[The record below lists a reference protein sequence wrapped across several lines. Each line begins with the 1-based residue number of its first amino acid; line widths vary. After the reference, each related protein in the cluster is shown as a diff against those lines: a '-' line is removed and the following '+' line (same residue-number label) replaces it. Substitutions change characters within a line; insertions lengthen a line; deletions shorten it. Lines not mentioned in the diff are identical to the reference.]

1 MDSRCRIRV
10 FFDVEAT
17 NRIEKSTGER
27 VTSYLRSLVYLK
39 EYKFV
44 ILPPSDAPNS
54 KKDYYRSSHRNL
66 PELVLHVYDWQ
77 KYIGSSDDP
86 LYHEEAEYLLSNF
99 LSYSLDGND
108 GRVPRGYGVTAD
120 EIIWRKQE
128 NEALGFVR
136 NEWEKLQATEP
147 AEHASPAEEPI
158 DDHLLEA
165 PYRHVLMSMLQSM
178 EPEKERVVESI
189 QGEQEG

>member
-1 MDSRCRIRV
+1 
-10 FFDVEAT
+10 VEAT
-17 NRIEKSTGER
+17 NRIERMTGER

-44 ILPPSDAPNS
+44 ILPPSDALQS
-54 KKDYYRSSHRNL
+54 KKDYSKSSHRKL

-108 GRVPRGYGVTAD
+108 GRVPKGYGVTAD
-120 EIIWRKQE
+120 EVIWRKQE

-136 NEWEKLQATEP
+136 NEWEKLQATDPPEQP
-147 AEHASPAEEPI
+147 NAEESTEE
-158 DDHLLEA
+158 HLLEA

-178 EPEKERVVESI
+178 EPEKERVVENI
-189 QGEQEG
+189 KGELEIRSRSR

>member
-1 MDSRCRIRV
+1 
-10 FFDVEAT
+10 VEAT
-17 NRIEKSTGER
+17 NRIEKMTGER

-39 EYKFV
+39 E
-44 ILPPSDAPNS
+44 LQS
-54 KKDYYRSSHRNL
+54 KKDYSKSSHRKL

-108 GRVPRGYGVTAD
+108 GRVPKGYGVTAD
-120 EIIWRKQE
+120 EVIWRKQE

-136 NEWEKLQATEP
+136 NEWEKLQATDPPEQP
-147 AEHASPAEEPI
+147 NAEESTEE
-158 DDHLLEA
+158 HLLEA

-178 EPEKERVVESI
+178 EPEKERVVENI
-189 QGEQEG
+189 KGELEIRSRSR